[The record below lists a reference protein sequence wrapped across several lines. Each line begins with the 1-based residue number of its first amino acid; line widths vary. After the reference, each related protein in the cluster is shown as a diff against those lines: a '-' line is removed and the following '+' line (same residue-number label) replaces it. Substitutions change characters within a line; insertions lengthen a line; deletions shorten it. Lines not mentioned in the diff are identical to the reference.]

1 VHPTLALVALLSAFP
16 IVLGTL
22 DAGNRT
28 PALEL
33 DSFIAWIDDG
43 SVFLDTAD
51 AKRALTPE
59 EQAVDRIKL
68 LDGALARAAAEKKL
82 VLLYAPRI
90 IEETSGGIQMYRA
103 PVLDVYMRQVV
114 FCDPDVGALIEQ
126 RFVPLRV
133 TLDEALCK
141 HFGVRPLDFI
151 EPAVLF
157 LDSSGQVL
165 HSVQRIRTFDALWFW
180 HLLRNVLAK
189 AGLGLPED
197 PPLGDPFDDELRK
210 IATLRRAVQ
219 PEKALGLLDEL
230 ERAIAS
236 EEDDWRTSLGG
247 KEPRPDDPARERF
260 RVQKNRIALERG
272 RVLTRMG
279 KALEALRPLQVAWQA
294 GDAEAG
300 YLLAID
306 RLALGDEAGSTNQFQ
321 LVAQRHADT
330 LYGRR
335 ALANVTMGLDDR
347 PLGAALCGFE
357 HMTYLP
363 AWTYE
368 GLPPDTAWHGK
379 PPTRAEMIERGVR
392 FLLAQ
397 QRASGGFTES
407 RYAYWNSSDIT
418 TNTWVA
424 ITALACA
431 ALLENRNALGSEGN
445 ALISAALQ
453 RGKEFLFDEKNL
465 NRGSNEDVYADAYRL
480 LFLARVRAEMPEAS
494 GWVVTAADQI
504 VAAAGARQVPGG
516 FFAHEYPNAF
526 CTGVMLWSLL
536 EARDLGTRV
545 PDEMIDGAAKAL
557 LSARFENGA
566 YAYGGSASGDDGSLK
581 DSCGRMPMCETGL
594 LRAGQGEM
602 HRVVFAM
609 ENFWTYFE
617 RLERVRRNDFHSDGE
632 LAGFFFFHDF
642 FQATEALSYL
652 PKQAQAPHR
661 ERFFSA
667 LQTIGEMDG
676 SFLDSH
682 EFGRSY
688 GTAMALL
695 SLGNL

>member
-1 VHPTLALVALLSAFP
+1 MAKVAS
-16 IVLGTL
+16 
-22 DAGNRT
+22 
-28 PALEL
+28 
-33 DSFIAWIDDG
+33 
-43 SVFLDTAD
+43 
-51 AKRALTPE
+51 
-59 EQAVDRIKL
+59 
-68 LDGALARAAAEKKL
+68 
-82 VLLYAPRI
+82 
-90 IEETSGGIQMYRA
+90 
-103 PVLDVYMRQVV
+103 
-114 FCDPDVGALIEQ
+114 
-126 RFVPLRV
+126 
-133 TLDEALCK
+133 
-141 HFGVRPLDFI
+141 
-151 EPAVLF
+151 
-157 LDSSGQVL
+157 
-165 HSVQRIRTFDALWFW
+165 
-180 HLLRNVLAK
+180 
-189 AGLGLPED
+189 
-197 PPLGDPFDDELRK
+197 
-210 IATLRRAVQ
+210 LRRAVQ
-219 PEKALGLLDEL
+219 PQKALGLLDEV
-230 ERAIAS
+230 EGAIAKE
-236 EEDDWRTSLGG
+236 EEDWRASLGG
-247 KEPRPDDPARERF
+247 QRPRRDDPARERF
-260 RVQKNRIALERG
+260 RDRKSRIALERG

-279 KALEALRPLQVAWQA
+279 KALEALGPLQVAWLA

-306 RLALGDEAGSTNQFQ
+306 RLSLGDEAGSTNQFQ
-321 LVAQRHADT
+321 LVAQRYPET

-363 AWTYE
+363 AWAYE
-368 GLPPDTAWHGK
+368 GLAHDTAWHGK
-379 PPTRAEMIERGVR
+379 PPSKEEMIERGVR

-407 RYAYWNSSDIT
+407 RYAYWSSSDIT

-431 ALLENRNALGSEGN
+431 ALLENRNALGAEGR
-445 ALISAALQ
+445 ATIDSALQ

-480 LFLARVRAEMPEAS
+480 LFLARVRAELPEGS
-494 GWVVTAADQI
+494 GWAVEAADQI
-504 VAAAGARQVPGG
+504 VTAAGLRQASSG

-536 EARDLGTRV
+536 EARDIGAEV
-545 PDEMIDGAAKAL
+545 PDEMIAGAAKAL
-557 LSARFENGA
+557 LSARFDNGA
-566 YAYGGSASGDDGSLK
+566 YSYGGSAPGGDGSLK

-594 LRAGQGEM
+594 LRAGQGEDR
-602 HRVVFAM
+602 RVAFAM
-609 ENFWTYFE
+609 DNFWTYFD

-642 FQATEALSYL
+642 FQASEVLRYM
-652 PKQAQAPHR
+652 PKQAAAPHR
-661 ERFFSA
+661 DRFFSA

-695 SLGNL
+695 TLGNL

>member
-1 VHPTLALVALLSAFP
+1 VHTTLALLALLSAFP
-16 IVLGTL
+16 FVPRAQ
-22 DAGNRT
+22 DAEPRT
-28 PALEL
+28 PVLEL
-33 DSFIAWIDDG
+33 DSHIAWIDDG
-43 SVFLDTAD
+43 SVFLDGAN
-51 AKRALTPE
+51 AKRSLTPE
-59 EQAVDRIKL
+59 EQAVDRIGL
-68 LDGALARAAAEKKL
+68 LDDALARAAEEGKL

-90 IEETSGGIQMYRA
+90 IEESSQGMQMYRA

-114 FCDPDVGALIEQ
+114 FCDADVGALIEQ
-126 RFVPLRV
+126 RFVPVRV
-133 TLDEALCK
+133 TLDEALCNR
-141 HFGVRPLDFI
+141 FGVRPLDFI

-165 HSVQRIRTFDALWFW
+165 HSVERIRTFDALWFW

-189 AGLGLPED
+189 AGLALPEH
-197 PPLGDPFDDELRK
+197 PPLEESFDDDLRK
-210 IATLRRAVQ
+210 AATLRRAVQ
-219 PEKALGLLDEL
+219 PQEALGLLDEL
-230 ERAIAS
+230 ESAIAS
-236 EEDDWRTSLGG
+236 EEADWRASLEG
-247 KEPRPDDPARERF
+247 KRPRRDDPARQRF
-260 RVQKNRIALERG
+260 RERRSRIALERG

-279 KALEALRPLQVAWQA
+279 KALDALAPLQVAWQA

-306 RLALGDEAGSTNQFQ
+306 RLSLGDESGSTNQFQ
-321 LVAQRHADT
+321 LVAQRYPDT

-335 ALANVTMGLDDR
+335 AIANVTMGLDDR

-368 GLPPDTAWHGK
+368 GLHPDTAWHGK
-379 PPTRAEMIERGVR
+379 LPTREEMIERGVR

-407 RYAYWNSSDIT
+407 RYAYWSSSSIT

-431 ALLENRNALGSEGN
+431 ALLENRNALGDEGS
-445 ALISAALQ
+445 LVIDSALQ
-453 RGKEFLFDEKNL
+453 RGREFLLDEKNL
-465 NRGSNEDVYADAYRL
+465 NRGTNEDVYADAYRL
-480 LFLARVRAEMPEAS
+480 LFLARVRAELPEGS
-494 GWVVTAADQI
+494 GWAVK
-504 VAAAGARQVPGG
+504 AAGEIVRAASARQAASG

-526 CTGVMLWSLL
+526 ATAVMLWSLL
-536 EARDLGTRV
+536 EAREVGAEV
-545 PDEMIDGAAKAL
+545 PDEMIAGAAKAL
-557 LSARFENGA
+557 LSARYENGA
-566 YAYGGSASGDDGSLK
+566 YSYGGSARDGEGSLK
-581 DSCGRMPMCETGL
+581 DSCGRMPMSETGL
-594 LRAGQGEM
+594 LRAGQGEE

-609 ENFWTYFE
+609 ENFWTYFD

-642 FQATEALSYL
+642 FQATEAVRYL
-652 PKQAQAPHR
+652 PKPAQPPHR
-661 ERFFSA
+661 ERFFAA